1 MTPSS
6 IIQVGHVG
14 DRDELCSGGLSCQPR
29 CYGVAGRAMV
39 WSGRTTEMILTV
51 YLFHTKLV
59 TAFCGDI
66 ICLLFEVAGLY

>member
-6 IIQVGHVG
+6 IIHVGHVG
-14 DRDELCSGGLSCQPR
+14 DRDELCSGGLSCQSR
-29 CYGVAGRAMV
+29 CYGAAGRAMV
-39 WSGRTTEMILTV
+39 LSGRTTEMILTV

>member
-14 DRDELCSGGLSCQPR
+14 DRDELCSGGLSCQSR
-29 CYGVAGRAMV
+29 CYGAAGRAMV